1 MKKWSRAAGAAV
13 ALAGGAAS
21 VSFAMAGSATAAQ
34 STMPLTCD
42 GTQYLLRTNSNNSGN
57 NGGWGVAQLV
67 DKSGH
72 LIPTSFN
79 YSLVDTA
86 PGSTFSYSQTGPK
99 GQGNANANQRQV
111 SCSSSFDSTLGA
123 EAPPSFDYAG
133 TGTAPTDP
141 VTVTITVTAVPKV
154 KG

>member
-1 MKKWSRAAGAAV
+1 MKRLSRAAGAAV

-21 VSFAMAGSATAAQ
+21 VSFALAGSASAAQ
-34 STMPLTCD
+34 STMPLSCD
-42 GTQYLLRTNSNNSGN
+42 GAQLFLRTNNNNSGD
-57 NGGWGVAQLV
+57 NGGWSVAQIT

-79 YSLVDTA
+79 YSLVDTTN
-86 PGSTFSYSQTGPK
+86 PFTFSQTSAK
-99 GQGNANANQRQV
+99 GQGNANANQTQV
-111 SCSSSFDSTLGA
+111 SCQADYASTLGA

-133 TGTAPTDP
+133 TGTQPTDQ
-141 VTVTITVTAVPKV
+141 VTVTITVTAVPKI